1 MVTTGEGSK
10 IEIAQPSTEPSGN
23 ISPSISSGTGGN
35 YERSAKGTKL
45 AGDLGRYIY
54 KTLTPAAKAA
64 DGVGDF
70 SYASEHPDFGGSF
83 KRSYNSW
90 HNVDR
95 AIDIGGYWLQDQK
108 KILAKIMEFN
118 QKFGATPV
126 ELLYGK
132 PGTQRQAP
140 MEIMFMWHTKKVV

>member
-1 MVTTGEGSK
+1 MHNPP
-10 IEIAQPSTEPSGN
+10 QNLPGN

-95 AIDIGGYWLQDQK
+95 AIDIGGYWHRIKRKFLQRSWSSIK
-108 KILAKIMEFN
+108 SL
-118 QKFGATPV
+118 V
-126 ELLYGK
+126 LLL
-132 PGTQRQAP
+132 
-140 MEIMFMWHTKKVV
+140 